1 MITQSDLE
9 VLVNKICSS
18 IGWVS
23 LWTFFIMMQTCGL
36 ASNGYQR
43 ETLDELK
50 KQNTLLE
57 QCVNTQLV
65 KEVKK

>member
-9 VLVNKICSS
+9 VLVNKICYS

-23 LWTFFIMMQTCGL
+23 LWTFFIMMQSCGL
-36 ASNGYQR
+36 ANNDYQR

-57 QCVNTQLV
+57 QCVNAQLV